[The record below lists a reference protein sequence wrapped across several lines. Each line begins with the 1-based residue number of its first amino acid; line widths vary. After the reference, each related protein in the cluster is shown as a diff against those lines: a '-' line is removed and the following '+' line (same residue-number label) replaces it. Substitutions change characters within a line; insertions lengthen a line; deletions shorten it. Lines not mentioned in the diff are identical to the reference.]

1 MDVAYVRDTQLNMR
15 PTLLKLQ
22 HMLLCT
28 SQHQPLASAALY
40 AMGLLTLAWPFRAV
54 NSKHKQSNKH
64 CCSATRLRHHTS
76 GHNSHKGEQI
86 HTSKFVDAIFDP
98 SNRKENAGCG
108 SPTAETRPSLRAI
121 SRIIGCTSLQH
132 APQTRPVVTGGRS
145 QVAFQHSTSQPL
157 RRLQQ
162 PWPVHK
168 ALSATDPCH
177 SMCVTRGLTW
187 PPPKTCASQ
196 MALLVD

>member
-145 QVAFQHSTSQPL
+145 RRFRGQGRTQTAGWRRHKLPSNTAHHNLSGACSSHGQYTKHCQP
-157 RRLQQ
+157 
-162 PWPVHK
+162 PIH
-168 ALSATDPCH
+168 ATPC
-177 SMCVTRGLTW
+177 V
-187 PPPKTCASQ
+187 
-196 MALLVD
+196 